1 MALSFSAEVAEELC
15 KTAASGHALSPH
27 PFSHDMPLLPSKSRT
42 LKMHAEN
49 KENIEGGLDGRQEPS
64 THGPS
69 GTRLARLHARR
80 LRRMAAVYLAD

>member
-1 MALSFSAEVAEELC
+1 
-15 KTAASGHALSPH
+15 
-27 PFSHDMPLLPSKSRT
+27 
-42 LKMHAEN
+42 MHAEN